1 MPRNLSVV
9 KPGAAKPAKA
19 PARSPRTVKAAAEHS
34 ERALLVALRTRIATD
49 IDQGVPAAYLAP
61 LSRQLRDID
70 REIRALD
77 ARAAEEASESSG
89 AAPDE
94 EFDASAV

>member
-1 MPRNLSVV
+1 MAGKLSVV
-9 KPGAAKPAKA
+9 PPGAKA
-19 PARSPRTVKAAAEHS
+19 PEAEAPKTIKAAADHS

-49 IDQGVPAAYLAP
+49 IDSGVPPHTLAP

-77 ARAAEEASESSG
+77 ARLEEEAAEDADNDADDEA
-89 AAPDE
+89 
-94 EFDASAV
+94 FDAEAL